1 MCFFL
6 LRIWKSFI
14 LFGLVDVLLLFLAL
28 NLAVLLLVICLLLS
42 CDLLVALV
50 LGLETLLGCG
60 VNSLPHVAD
69 DLGDLCDLGS
79 GVVGLDSVIDFLPV
93 EEKGGECPF
102 WSWWLIY
109 EIVTLSEFSFL
120 PIISTSI

>member
-1 MCFFL
+1 M
-6 LRIWKSFI
+6 
-14 LFGLVDVLLLFLAL
+14 LLLFLAL
-28 NLAVLLLVICLLLS
+28 NLSVLLLIVGLLLS
-42 CDLLVALV
+42 SYLLIALIF
-50 LGLETLLGCG
+50 GLETLLSLG
-60 VNSLPHVAD
+60 VHALPHIAD